1 MSQVFNCIDLRR
13 KIFNFKSASLKQE
26 TKKNYDIV
34 LQDLHRHIYMMWDG
48 RNDFDLPYEDDTLTE
63 EEVYNFTENEFHNYM
78 IKRSETTIKLYSSPF
93 WSVILLGNI
102 VEEYTEPPPDQL
114 LLITE

>member
-78 IKRSETTIKLYSSPF
+78 IKKCEKRHKITGCPP

>member
-26 TKKNYDIV
+26 AKKNYDIV
-34 LQDLHRHIYMMWDG
+34 LKDLNRHLYMPWDG
-48 RNDFDLPYEDDTLTE
+48 RNDWDLPYEDDTLTE
-63 EEVYNFTENEFHNYM
+63 EQVYNFSQNEFHNYM
-78 IKRSETTIKLYSSPF
+78 ISRNEINKKLYGSPP

-102 VEEYTEPPPDQL
+102 VEEYTEP
-114 LLITE
+114 